1 MRVMRVNK
9 QKFKGS
15 TLFRKRC
22 VDNIIKV
29 YNDSTVSHEG
39 YNWYD
44 DANRLANE
52 MAIEFSLST
61 LQVAGII
68 ASLSSLK
75 SWHENKKIARQF
87 CINGNGK
94 HTKRFKAKAKDI
106 KTYDSSMQR
115 EFILATLNGNK
126 IQNFFLNIAYPKADK
141 HVTIDRHAISVVLGR
156 SIKGNEGVGIT
167 DKQYE
172 FIASC
177 YRDASKV
184 LGILPSQVQSV
195 TWVKWRYIKNNNKFE
210 GVPF

>member
-1 MRVMRVNK
+1 MRVNK

-29 YNDSTVSHEG
+29 YNDNTVSHDG
-39 YNWYD
+39 IAWYD
-44 DANRLANE
+44 EAHELANT
-52 MAIEFSLST
+52 MAVEFKLTT

-68 ASLSSLK
+68 ASLSPLK

-94 HTKRFKAKAKDI
+94 HTQNMRDKAKQI
-106 KTYDSSMQR
+106 KLYNSSLER

-126 IQNFFLNIAYPKADK
+126 ISNFFLNIAYPKADN

-156 SIKGNEGVGIT
+156 SINEHEGKGIT
-167 DKQYE
+167 DNQYE

-177 YRDASKV
+177 YRDASKI
-184 LGILPSQVQSV
+184 LGILPNQVQSV
-195 TWVKWRYIKNNNKFE
+195 TWVKWREIKNNSKFVN
-210 GVPF
+210 VPF

>member
-1 MRVMRVNK
+1 MRVNK

-29 YNDSTVSHEG
+29 YNDNSVSHEG
-39 YNWYD
+39 YNWYNE
-44 DANRLANE
+44 ANQLAND
-52 MAIEFSLST
+52 MAVEFSLT
-61 LQVAGII
+61 NLQVAGII
-68 ASLSSLK
+68 ASLSPLK

-94 HTKRFKAKAKDI
+94 HTKDFKAKAKAI
-106 KTYDSSMQR
+106 KSYNSSMQR

-126 IQNFFLNIAYPKADK
+126 IQNFFLNIAYPKADE

-156 SIKGNEGVGIT
+156 SINEHEGKGIT

-177 YRDASKV
+177 YRDASKI
-184 LGILPSQVQSV
+184 LGILPNQVQSV
-195 TWVKWRYIKNNNKFE
+195 TWVKWRHIKNNRNFAE
-210 GVPF
+210 VPF